1 MACGVPVIGTN
12 LGGIPEVITHSE
24 NGFIAELGDIKRM
37 AKYVLEL
44 LNNPK
49 KWSDF
54 SKKARQRAVNEFDIS
69 LIVPKYEALY
79 QSLLES

>member
-1 MACGVPVIGTN
+1 VPVIGTN

-37 AKYVLEL
+37 AKYALEL

-49 KWSDF
+49 KWSEF
-54 SKKARQRAVNEFDIS
+54 SKKARKRAVEEFDIS
-69 LIVPKYEALY
+69 LIVPQYEALY
-79 QSLLES
+79 QSLLKR